1 MYVIANDDMTFTI
14 KLVPIA
20 SWIENLSTILTSG
33 TNIITPEAP
42 VIPVTIPVIAPII
55 IMAVI
60 KLIFID
66 VPHSLLQFLIQPMF
80 FLTLKKPASSYKL

>member
-1 MYVIANDDMTFTI
+1 MTFTI

-66 VPHSLLQFLIQPMF
+66 VPHSLLQFLIQPMLF
-80 FLTLKKPASSYKL
+80 FNTKKTCQ